1 MVEADYSAV
10 TQDTAIGLY
19 YRITRITINNDE
31 VGVVISRAF
40 DADLDHFVGG
50 MDGVY
55 PSGTELTI
63 INLDDVSDTANWED
77 FVVDEDYN
85 NGPGA
90 PADRVYSNDV
100 VLRQENGVTV
110 ICFARGARLAADHG
124 EVAVEDL
131 RVGDLVQTLDHG
143 LQPVRWIGSRK
154 VKGEG
159 RPAPILIKKGALG
172 NDRDLRV
179 FPQHRMLL
187 EGWRTE
193 LMFGEDQVLAAAT
206 HLVNDSTILRDVC
219 DEVEYFHILFDRHEI
234 VFANGAPSESFLPG
248 PEGMDSLA
256 DAAREE
262 ILTLF
267 PELGCDFSSYGPAA
281 RVNLKA
287 YEARML
293 S

>member
-1 MVEADYSAV
+1 MFEAEYSVV
-10 TQDTAIGLY
+10 TQDTTTGLY
-19 YRITRITINNDE
+19 YRITRITIENDE

-50 MDGVY
+50 MDGIY
-55 PSGTELTI
+55 PCGTELTI
-63 INLDDVSDTANWED
+63 INPDDVSDTPNWED
-77 FVVDEDYN
+77 FVVDKDYN
-85 NGPGA
+85 NGLGQQA
-90 PADRVYSNDV
+90 ERVYSNDV
-100 VLRQENGVTV
+100 VLRQENGVTI
-110 ICFARGARLAADHG
+110 ICFARGVRLAAAHG
-124 EVAVEDL
+124 GFAVEGL
-131 RVGDLVQTLDHG
+131 RVGDLVRTIDHG
-143 LQPVRWIGSRK
+143 LQPIRWIGSRK
-154 VKGEG
+154 VKREK
-159 RPAPILIKKGALG
+159 RLAPILIKKGTLG

-179 FPQHRMLL
+179 SPQHRMLL
-187 EGWRTE
+187 EGWRTA

-234 VFANGAPSESFLPG
+234 VFANGAPSEGFLPG

-262 ILTLF
+262 ILALF
-267 PELGCDFSSYGPAA
+267 PELGCDLSSYGPAA